1 MSEPLSATELAEIAK
16 RAEDATPGPWE
27 ATEDWVHGEQHFWQ
41 IEGPG
46 IYYEG
51 SKHRNQ
57 RGDAEFIAA
66 ARTDIPRLVAD
77 LRAARKTLK
86 RLAEPDEAV
95 VEKYAKE
102 CLANQDSQAWV
113 ELRGE
118 DYAAHIS
125 AAFVNGW
132 VNAIE
137 AAVNVC
143 QEKT

>member
-1 MSEPLSATELAEIAK
+1 MSDSPLSATELAEIAK

-86 RLAEPDEAV
+86 RLAEPGEAV
-95 VEKYAKE
+95 VEAALTEYVGE
-102 CLANQDSQAWV
+102 PPF
-113 ELRGE
+113 E
-118 DYAAHIS
+118 DYFGEEGVGPHRINMAS
-125 AAFVNGW
+125 A
-132 VNAIE
+132 IK
-137 AAVNVC
+137 AAVSVC